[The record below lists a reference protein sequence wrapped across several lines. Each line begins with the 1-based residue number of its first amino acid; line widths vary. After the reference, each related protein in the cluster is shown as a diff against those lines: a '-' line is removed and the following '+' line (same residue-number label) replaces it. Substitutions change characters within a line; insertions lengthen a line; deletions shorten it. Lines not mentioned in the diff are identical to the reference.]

1 MITIRTMLFL
11 TIFLF
16 IHFISFC
23 DSTLLE
29 ECNEVYELDDKYNMN
44 ECKCAL
50 DANTC
55 SDSLLALQTC
65 RGSVKVLKNTSD
77 CEIINSQCST
87 AEKNS
92 CLDGVCGCFKAMINC
107 IFQHKC
113 TPINT
118 DKKSRSIGVIAG
130 FSGFIEGNFGKT
142 PTELKKED

>member
-1 MITIRTMLFL
+1 MLFL

-29 ECNEVYELDDKYNMN
+29 ECNEVYELDDKYNMK

-87 AEKNS
+87 AEKN
-92 CLDGVCGCFKAMINC
+92 
-107 IFQHKC
+107 
-113 TPINT
+113 
-118 DKKSRSIGVIAG
+118 KSRSIGVIAG